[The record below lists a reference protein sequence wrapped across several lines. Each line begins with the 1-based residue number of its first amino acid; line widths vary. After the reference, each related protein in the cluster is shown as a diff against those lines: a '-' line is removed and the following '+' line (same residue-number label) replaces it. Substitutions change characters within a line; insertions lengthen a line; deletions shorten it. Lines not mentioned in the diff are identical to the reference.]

1 MVHRL
6 YTNKNRSDRSPWRN
20 RPRSPRRFRRRSR
33 APKKKWGDDFSHE
46 MRGIEPAK
54 NGNLYD
60 YYKIFLFLFN
70 NIYIYPYGSK
80 YLLRKC
86 LGYNLEG

>member
-1 MVHRL
+1 MAEPPEKSEAVPE
-6 YTNKNRSDRSPWRN
+6 DEPC
-20 RPRSPRRFRRRSR
+20 
-33 APKKKWGDDFSHE
+33 AKKKWGDDFSHE

-70 NIYIYPYGSK
+70 NIYIYIPMDPSTFLGSVWGIIWRVK
-80 YLLRKC
+80 YLLRQC
-86 LGYNLEG
+86 LDP